1 MGRRREEGV
10 EDLERVTSNSGGGSF
25 PGGVDVVGG
34 GAELTRSSRH
44 RCDWACVFGLLRE
57 VGPAGV
63 VRVWTVEDEGGTD
76 WKAWMGSASKN
87 SWATMKGVLDRADR
101 CELR

>member
-1 MGRRREEGV
+1 MGRSREGGV
-10 EDLERVTSNSGGGSF
+10 EDLERVSSNSGGGSF
-25 PGGVDVVGG
+25 PGGGDVVGG
-34 GAELTRSSRH
+34 EAELTRSSRH
-44 RCDWACVFGLLRE
+44 WCDWGCDLGLLRE
-57 VGPAGV
+57 IGPVGV
-63 VRVWTVEDEGGTD
+63 VMVWAVEGEGGTD